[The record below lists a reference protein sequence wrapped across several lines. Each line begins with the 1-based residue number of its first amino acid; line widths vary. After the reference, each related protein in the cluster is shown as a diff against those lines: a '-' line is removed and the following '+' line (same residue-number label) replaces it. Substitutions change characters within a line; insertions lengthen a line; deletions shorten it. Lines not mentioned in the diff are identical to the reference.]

1 MSNPDAPRQRISSG
15 SEYEARVGY
24 SRAVRVGNAVF
35 VSGTTA
41 LKEGALVGPNDA
53 AAQTRQI
60 LENISWALGQA
71 GATLADVVRYR
82 TYVTDIAVWPEVG
95 AELGKTFGAI
105 RPANTLVAISAL
117 VDPAMLVEIEA
128 DAVIGSAAPI
138 G

>member
-1 MSNPDAPRQRISSG
+1 MTNPDAPRQRISSG

-24 SRAVRVGNAVF
+24 SRAVRVGDAVF

-41 LKEGALVGPNDA
+41 LKDGVLVGPNDA

-60 LENISWALGQA
+60 LENIAWALGQA
-71 GATLADVVRYR
+71 GSTLADVVRYR
-82 TYVTDIAVWPEVG
+82 TYITDIAVWSEVG
-95 AELGKTFGAI
+95 AELSKTFGAI